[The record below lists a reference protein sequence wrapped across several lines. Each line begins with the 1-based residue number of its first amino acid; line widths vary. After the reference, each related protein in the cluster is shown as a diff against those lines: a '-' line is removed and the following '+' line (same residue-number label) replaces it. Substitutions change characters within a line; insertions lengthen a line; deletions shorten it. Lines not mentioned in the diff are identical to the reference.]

1 MSKGSTQPNPA
12 KKDLRIMNQCPVCNN
27 SYEAGQD
34 NVLEHRSG
42 AHLVHITCPDCQNSV
57 LAVVMVSQSG
67 LSSVGML
74 TDMSASDVLRVHRRG
89 GITEDELLNMHLL
102 IKNKNF
108 SKIIN
113 NI

>member
-57 LAVVMVSQSG
+57 L
-67 LSSVGML
+67 VGML